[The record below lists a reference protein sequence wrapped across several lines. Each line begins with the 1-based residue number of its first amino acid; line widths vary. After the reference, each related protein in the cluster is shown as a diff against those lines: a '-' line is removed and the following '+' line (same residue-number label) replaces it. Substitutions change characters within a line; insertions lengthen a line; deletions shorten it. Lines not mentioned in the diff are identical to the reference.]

1 MDGPAVTILRAIA
14 ADLDVD
20 RRDLALTLL
29 AAPVCLLGLWAGLVL
44 LIAVG
49 G

>member
-1 MDGPAVTILRAIA
+1 VTALRRALA
-14 ADLDVD
+14 EWDATP
-20 RRDLALTLL
+20 RDLALTLL